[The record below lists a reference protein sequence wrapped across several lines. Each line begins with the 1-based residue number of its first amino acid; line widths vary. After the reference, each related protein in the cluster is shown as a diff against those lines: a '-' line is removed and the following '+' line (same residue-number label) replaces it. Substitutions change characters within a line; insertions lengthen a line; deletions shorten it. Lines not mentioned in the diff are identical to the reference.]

1 MRCKYFVI
9 PCTLSHI
16 HIQSPND
23 SSKWFRSTGA
33 HSQFAMA
40 IHFQI
45 SRRINEVLWKAFRI
59 LSGNIHSD
67 RVLRANN
74 VERNYSSK
82 QGMVVVEF
90 FRLEMHGFEFCEK
103 KKANW
108 KKWFFFC
115 LDYFYVIDGLWPS
128 RTFLKDFCSIFS
140 LFEPFLMH

>member
-1 MRCKYFVI
+1 MHSLAY
-9 PCTLSHI
+9 
-16 HIQSPND
+16 IQTPND

-45 SRRINEVLWKAFRI
+45 SRRINEVSWKAIRI

-82 QGMVVVEF
+82 QGMVIAEF
-90 FRLEMHGFEFCEK
+90 FTTRQDIHGFEFCEK
-103 KKANW
+103 KKCEW
-108 KKWFFFC
+108 KKIIFLLFGLFLCDRRSMAGSDFFKILFFFNFSV
-115 LDYFYVIDGLWPS
+115 FY
-128 RTFLKDFCSIFS
+128 CFS
-140 LFEPFLMH
+140 CIK